1 MVLNAKFVLMFKVI
15 FKISLVLSLVFF
27 SCNSDKKETLE
38 TPNYVLNE
46 DIMAIILTD
55 AYLAEG
61 ASGINVKGANGM
73 QFDSVY
79 LFNPFKDH
87 NVTRSKF
94 DSSLTYYSQNPKKL
108 KAIYDQVLQKL
119 SEYQSRIQAEKAMQQ
134 MK

>member
-1 MVLNAKFVLMFKVI
+1 MAKSILKYILFLIVFV
-15 FKISLVLSLVFF
+15 
-27 SCNSDKKETLE
+27 SCKPTQVETE
-38 TPNYVLNE
+38 PTPDSILNE
-46 DIMAIILTD
+46 ETMVGILTD

-61 ASGINVKGANGM
+61 VSGINVKGANGM